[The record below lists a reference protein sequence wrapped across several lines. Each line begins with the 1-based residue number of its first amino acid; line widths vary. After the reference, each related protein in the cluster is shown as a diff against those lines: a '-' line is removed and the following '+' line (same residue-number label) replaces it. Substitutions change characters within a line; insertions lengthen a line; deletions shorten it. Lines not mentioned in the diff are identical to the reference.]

1 MERTHIHDGTGDD
14 FACKLKTIQFGN
26 VEPPAE
32 RAIEKR
38 MDKDLPAYQRMRY
51 QGLQPPRTKGAAEL
65 EARAHSQIEI
75 DLGKLIEP
83 KLLKRSQGAIDD
95 GMAIAKQINSD
106 MALTDPD
113 KGLAMVKDWRA
124 RNKAGAA

>member
-1 MERTHIHDGTGDD
+1 MERTHFGQHGDD
-14 FACKLKTIQFGN
+14 CFGCKVQSIEFGN